1 MGLGIKTSLFN
12 HFKGPRSSYA
22 STHIIRSRFSRK
34 RTAKIADEYQTEDE
48 HLDKALLA
56 NKENEEDHRLKHA
69 ATIGTALMVVNSHR
83 ALFTL

>member
-1 MGLGIKTSLFN
+1 M
-12 HFKGPRSSYA
+12 P
-22 STHIIRSRFSRK
+22 FSRK